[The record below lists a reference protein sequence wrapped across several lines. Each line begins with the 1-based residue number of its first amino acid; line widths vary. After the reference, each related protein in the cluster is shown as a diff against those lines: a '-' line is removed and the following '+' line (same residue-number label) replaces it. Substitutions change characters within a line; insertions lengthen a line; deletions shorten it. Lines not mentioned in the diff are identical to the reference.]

1 MQLHGTACLS
11 ATHRERKPRM
21 SLSDVLLTR
30 IRAEYR
36 EMPGL
41 CLTFA
46 QACRLWQL
54 DSATCERVLHALV
67 AEHFLGRTTN
77 GRFMAL
83 PTPRRLPDIR
93 RNVVIE
99 PTEAAAS
106 CIRQSA

>member
-1 MQLHGTACLS
+1 
-11 ATHRERKPRM
+11 M
-21 SLSDVLLTR
+21 SPSDVLLTH

-54 DSATCERVLHALV
+54 DAATCERVLHTLV
-67 AEHFLGRTTN
+67 AEHFLARTAD

-83 PTPRRLPDIR
+83 PTPRRLPIPR
-93 RNVVIE
+93 TVVIE
-99 PTEAAAS
+99 PTEAAAT